1 MSLQFVFTSRLKHL
15 RPTKTDVIEFLFS
28 FFKSPTFLNFCLC
41 VGTRW
46 LWENTYSNLPTIT
59 RDDMSGSVERQPEK
73 SWRERFIHG
82 IMNGK
87 LRNTH
92 KAGRIMKEMKLKTHI
107 CLRSVPEKRWRRKV
121 FFTVSFT
128 IFSIRAR
135 NQNKSKI
142 EKVDN

>member
-121 FFTVSFT
+121 FLQLVLLYFQFGLE
-128 IFSIRAR
+128 IR
-135 NQNKSKI
+135 I
-142 EKVDN
+142 KVKLRK